1 MYIPRRLYWSKRE
14 IFQSWRW
21 KKNLSLT
28 CSADYFLLL
37 GRFMSEGELSPPP
50 SPAAWH
56 CGLRLAETERSPIYL
71 HIHLSASGRLVYWYY
86 CCGQIISGCSAT
98 VHFVTDSPPSRWWK
112 GSVGFNLHLNFFF
125 FLTRTSTSPKA
136 VKSSLSS
143 LLWSKLDRTEQ
154 SL

>member
-1 MYIPRRLYWSKRE
+1 MYILYWSKRE

-21 KKNLSLT
+21 KKKLISHLLSGLFFI
-28 CSADYFLLL
+28 A
-37 GRFMSEGELSPPP
+37 GEIYEWGGAKPPPP